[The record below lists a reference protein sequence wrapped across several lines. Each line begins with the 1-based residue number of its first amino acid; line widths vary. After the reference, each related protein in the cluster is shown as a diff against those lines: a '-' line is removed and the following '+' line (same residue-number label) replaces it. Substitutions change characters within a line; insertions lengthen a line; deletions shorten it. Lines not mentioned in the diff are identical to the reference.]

1 MTVAEPGENPPVYR
15 INKFEVQ
22 ASGRDEFVDLLESTH
37 AVIRV
42 QQGFVRDVIVERKSD
57 TDQVSFVALIEL
69 SEAGAIERV
78 RLAIAQHD
86 AAAGLDRQK
95 VASRLGIKFAS
106 WILAA

>member
-42 QQGFVRDVIVERKSD
+42 QEGFVRDVIVERKSD
-57 TDQVSFVALIEL
+57 ADQVSFVVLIEL
-69 SEAGAIERV
+69 AEAGAIERV
-78 RLAIAQHD
+78 RLAIARHD
-86 AAAGLDRQK
+86 AATGLDRQK
-95 VASRLGIKFAS
+95 MASRLGIKFAS
-106 WILAA
+106 WVLAA

>member
-1 MTVAEPGENPPVYR
+1 MTESQRNSSPVYR

-22 ASGRDEFVDLLESTH
+22 AARRDEFVDLLESTH

-57 TDQVSFVALIEL
+57 ADQVSFVALIEL
-69 SEAGAIERV
+69 AEAGAIERV

-86 AAAGLDRQK
+86 TAVGLDRQK

-106 WILAA
+106 WVLAA